1 MNAKLPCNHD
11 NLDVL
16 DAAMMMKLVVIVR
29 HGKNIK
35 ISSCVLLGQKKVHKF
50 DNFLSRD
57 EQRNSLTNPI
67 KAIYIAVNTPR

>member
-35 ISSCVLLGQKKVHKF
+35 ISSCVLLGQKKVPK
-50 DNFLSRD
+50 SRD

-67 KAIYIAVNTPR
+67 KAIYIAVNTPIR